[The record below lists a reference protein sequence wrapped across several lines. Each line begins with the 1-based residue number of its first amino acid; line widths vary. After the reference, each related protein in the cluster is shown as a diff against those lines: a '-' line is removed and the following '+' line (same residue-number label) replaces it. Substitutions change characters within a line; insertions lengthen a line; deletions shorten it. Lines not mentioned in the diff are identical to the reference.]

1 MRKLTLLLTV
11 ALVATTAGCGF
22 ITGSESLAFEAR
34 PASVDEATLSE
45 TGYERTLQENQ
56 TVSRNFT
63 VAGQTRQVEVTNHL
77 SQYDRSVN
85 LGPLGELRASVFAT
99 FTSPEVEIATRSFNP
114 ISEMSNRE
122 LLSRFSSEYEGLS
135 VGEQVENRTHTVL
148 GTETG
153 VEKYEGT
160 ADLGGQ
166 QVDVYIHVTTVQH
179 EGDYVVA
186 LGIYPQQLSGEED
199 NVFVMLDGLE
209 HGS

>member
-1 MRKLTLLLTV
+1 MRKLTILLTV

-22 ITGSESLAFEAR
+22 ITGSESLAFESESA
-34 PASVDEATLSE
+34 AVDEATLSE
-45 TGYERTLQENQ
+45 TGYEQTLQENQ

-77 SQYDRSVN
+77 SQYERSVE
-85 LGPLGELRASVFAT
+85 LGPLGDLQAAVFAT
-99 FTSPEVEIATRSFNP
+99 FTSPEVEIASRSFNP

-122 LLSRFSSEYEGLS
+122 LLSRFTSEYDGLS

-166 QVDVYIHVTTVQH
+166 SVDVYIHVTTVEH
-179 EGDYVVA
+179 DGDYVVA
-186 LGIYPQQLSGEED
+186 LGVYPQQLPGEEE
-199 NVFVMLDGLE
+199 NVFAMLNGLE
-209 HGS
+209 RGA